1 MLESASNYA
10 LSIVCASFLISIIQM
25 ILPSGENKKYVLFV
39 SSMIIMIILINPI
52 ISFFNKDFDLLEV
65 FKENEESFNLTEEE
79 SYNNYYEEQVFN
91 MYKKNLEADIV
102 KRIEENGYKVNKI
115 ECEYDD
121 VTKEPNYL
129 RLELEQNDGSVTPVR
144 IEVSSSNIANKEIS
158 TFEELR
164 IKSFIKEMYGI
175 EKVDINK

>member
-10 LSIVCASFLISIIQM
+10 LSIVCASFLINIIQM

-39 SSMIIMIILINPI
+39 STMIIMIILINPI
-52 ISFFNKDFDLLEV
+52 ISFLNKDFDLMEV
-65 FKENEESFNLTEEE
+65 FKENEESFNLAEEE

-102 KRIEENGYKVNKI
+102 KRLEENGYEVNKI

-121 VTKEPNYL
+121 ISKEPNYL
-129 RLELEQNDGSVTPVR
+129 RLELKQNDGSVTPVR
-144 IEVSSSNIANKEIS
+144 IEVSGNNTPNREMSA
-158 TFEELR
+158 FEVMK

-175 EKVDINK
+175 DRVDIN